1 MNVRATLARGAIR
14 MAKAQVIV
22 KPLAATQVRDSM
34 DVPRGFWALIK
45 FNGLPAIQRRPAS
58 SAGIGAN

>member
-22 KPLAATQVRDSM
+22 KPLAATQGRDGM
-34 DVPRGFWALIK
+34 EVPRCFWALIK
-45 FNGLPAIQRRPAS
+45 IQRLAAPFSDDLQAAPA
-58 SAGIGAN
+58 